1 MTGRGGRQLR
11 QALAYARHGW
21 PVFPVA
27 PGAKIPATSRGF
39 KDATTGESQIRQWWG
54 RNPALNI
61 GIATGH
67 PGPDVIDV
75 DQHGTA
81 GNGFAAWN
89 RARRAGLAARP
100 LAIVRTPSGGM
111 HAYYTGT
118 GQRSATIASQ
128 HLDFRATGGYVVAP
142 HSTVGGRPYV
152 VVQRTPSTATVDF
165 GAIRQLVDP
174 QPERPAW
181 QPPPQLRDG
190 AQQNLDHL
198 IRAMGARR
206 EGDYRNAYLFWAA
219 NRVLDHHQ
227 PGRLDEL
234 AAAAV
239 ASGLPR
245 REVDR
250 TIRSAQQQ
258 PRQDPHATP
267 QPRPPARA
275 SASRDGGHGPGPTG
289 RRELDAR
296 ANTDTERQLEQHT
309 SGPVTKSERDEPGY
323 LSGDEAQ
330 PAGKAQAGRRARA
343 GCEAATR
350 GPGRPEPAAHGPEH
364 PRNGEPAGEASG
376 EAAGSPSGPE
386 PEREAGE

>member
-1 MTGRGGRQLR
+1 M
-11 QALAYARHGW
+11 
-21 PVFPVA
+21 
-27 PGAKIPATSRGF
+27 
-39 KDATTGESQIRQWWG
+39 
-54 RNPALNI
+54 
-61 GIATGH
+61 
-67 PGPDVIDV
+67 IDV

-89 RARRAGLAARP
+89 RARREGLAARP
-100 LAIVRTPSGGM
+100 MAIVRTPSGGM

-118 GQRSATIASQ
+118 GQRCAAIAGQ
-128 HLDFRATGGYVVAP
+128 HLDFRSTGGYIVAP

-152 VVQRTPSTATVDF
+152 VVARAPSTATVDF

-181 QPPPQLRDG
+181 QPPAQLRDG
-190 AQQNLDHL
+190 AQQNLDHI

-227 PGRLDEL
+227 PERLDEL
-234 AAAAV
+234 TAAAV

-258 PRQDPHATP
+258 ARQDPHGTP
-267 QPRPPARA
+267 QPRPPARV
-275 SASRDGGHGPGPTG
+275 SASRDGGHGQGPTG

-296 ANTDTERQLEQHT
+296 ANRDAGRQAEQHRP
-309 SGPVTKSERDEPGY
+309 GLVMEAAQDEPGH
-323 LSGDEAQ
+323 LSDDEAQ
-330 PAGKAQAGRRARA
+330 PDGKAQAGRGAQAGNQAAACGPAR
-343 GCEAATR
+343 
-350 GPGRPEPAAHGPEH
+350 PGPAAHGLEH
-364 PRNGEPAGEASG
+364 LREPGATGEGSG
-376 EAAGSPSGPE
+376 EAAGRPFEPE
-386 PEREAGE
+386 PEPEAGE

>member
-1 MTGRGGRQLR
+1 MTARDDRNLR

-27 PGAKIPATSRGF
+27 PGQKIPLTSRGF
-39 KDATTGESQIRQWWG
+39 RDATTDQAKIRAWWTAHPG
-54 RNPALNI
+54 RNI
-61 GIATGH
+61 GVATGH

-75 DQHGTA
+75 DQHGNA

-89 RARRAGLAARP
+89 QARREGLVDGP

-128 HLDFRATGGYVVAP
+128 HLDFRSAGGYVVAP
-142 HSTVGGRPYV
+142 HSTVGGRPYL

-165 GAIRQLVDP
+165 TAIRQLVDP
-174 QPERPAW
+174 QLERQPW

-190 AQQNLDHL
+190 ARQNLDHL
-198 IRAMGARR
+198 IRAMGEHR

-219 NRVLDHHQ
+219 NRILDHNQ
-227 PGRLDEL
+227 PERLDEL
-234 AAAAV
+234 AGAAV

-258 PRQDPHATP
+258 ARQAPHVAP
-267 QPRPPARA
+267 QPPPSALA
-275 SASRDGGHGPGPTG
+275 SASHDDGRGQRSADRPDRDGQAGKDVRREAEQHRPGPAM
-289 RRELDAR
+289 E
-296 ANTDTERQLEQHT
+296 TD
-309 SGPVTKSERDEPGY
+309 RDEPGHHT
-323 LSGDEAQ
+323 GHETQA
-330 PAGKAQAGRRARA
+330 AGV
-343 GCEAATR
+343 AAAC
-350 GPGRPEPAAHGPEH
+350 GPDRSQPAAHTCEH
-364 PRNGEPAGEASG
+364 PRAAEPVGEPSG
-376 EAAGSPSGPE
+376 EAAGRPFPPE

>member
-1 MTGRGGRQLR
+1 MTARGGRQLR

-21 PVFPVA
+21 PVFPVV
-27 PGAKIPATSRGF
+27 PGEKIPATPRGF
-39 KDATTGESQIRQWWG
+39 KDATTGQAQIRAWWATHPG
-54 RNPALNI
+54 RNI

-75 DQHGTA
+75 DQHGQA

-100 LAIVRTPSGGM
+100 MAIVRTPSGGM

-128 HLDFRATGGYVVAP
+128 HLDFRAAGGYVVAP

-152 VVQRTPSTATVDF
+152 VVQRTPGTATVDF
-165 GAIRQLVDP
+165 GAIRQLLDP
-174 QPERPAW
+174 QPERQPW
-181 QPPPQLRDG
+181 QPPPQLRGG

-198 IRAMGARR
+198 IRAMGEHR

-219 NRVLDHHQ
+219 NRILDHNQ
-227 PGRLDEL
+227 PDRLEEL

-258 PRQDPHATP
+258 ARQDPHATP
-267 QPRPPARA
+267 PPRASARV
-275 SASRDGGHGPGPTG
+275 SASRDGGRGQGPTG
-289 RRELDAR
+289 RRELDAC
-296 ANTDTERQLEQHT
+296 ANRDAGRQAEQHRP
-309 SGPVTKSERDEPGY
+309 GLVMEAAQDEPGH
-323 LSGDEAQ
+323 LPGDEAQ
-330 PAGKAQAGRRARA
+330 PGGKALAGRGAEA
-343 GCEAATR
+343 GNEAAAR
-350 GPGRPEPAAHGPEH
+350 SPGRPGPAAHGPEH
-364 PRNGEPAGEASG
+364 LREPGATGEASG
-376 EAAGSPSGPE
+376 EASGRPFGPE